1 MSDTEQAVDRVA
13 DDRLADEPLSS
24 FPDLIEVK
32 GQEATKRA
40 LEIAAAG
47 NHPILLMGSM
57 GSGKTLLVRCLP
69 SLLPPPTEDE
79 AAAITE
85 IYRRA
90 KLDPPPGR
98 PFRAPHFS
106 TRPLELVGRRKPGE
120 VDLASGGVLF
130 LDDLPAFGRRSLRAL
145 RQPLEDNGCPDPAT
159 GNGAPPPPGF
169 LLAAAMRSC
178 PCGHR
183 SDPHR
188 PCSCAPWELDR
199 YWAPVEELFL
209 DLVHLHVEVPAV
221 GLAEMK
227 SRYVETSQEVAGRVL
242 FARGR
247 QLERST
253 GVLNAHLRPSALP
266 GCCQPDRNGQ
276 NLLDTAFERLG
287 LSVRSLGIILRV
299 ARTVADLAGSKEVR
313 ATHVAEAVQYRCLS
327 ERHRRERH
335 GS

>member
-1 MSDTEQAVDRVA
+1 MADTEHTVEVPSA
-13 DDRLADEPLSS
+13 
-24 FPDLIEVK
+24 FPDLAEVK
-32 GQEATKRA
+32 GQEAAKRA

-79 AAAITE
+79 AAAIAE

-90 KLDPPPGR
+90 KLDPPVRR

-106 TRPLELVGRRKPGE
+106 TRPLDLVGRQKPGE
-120 VDLASGGVLF
+120 VDLARGGVLF

-145 RQPLEDNGCPDPAT
+145 RQPLEDNGRSDPGT

-178 PCGHR
+178 PCGHTGEPR
-183 SDPHR
+183 R
-188 PCSCAPWELDR
+188 PCSCAPRELDR
-199 YWAPVEELFL
+199 YWEPVEELFL

-227 SRYVETSQEVAGRVL
+227 SRYGETSAEVAGRVL

-247 QLERST
+247 QLERSP

-276 NLLDTAFERLG
+276 KLLDTAFERLG
-287 LSVRSLGIILRV
+287 LSVRSIGIILRV
-299 ARTVADLAGSKEVR
+299 ARTVADLAGSEEVR
-313 ATHVAEAVQYRCLS
+313 ATHVAEAIQYRCLS
-327 ERHRRERH
+327 ERDRRQRNQR
-335 GS
+335 

>member
-1 MSDTEQAVDRVA
+1 MNDTAQAVEV
-13 DDRLADEPLSS
+13 PST
-24 FPDLIEVK
+24 FPDLAEVK
-32 GQEATKRA
+32 GQEAAKRA

-47 NHPILLMGSM
+47 GHPVLLVGSK
-57 GSGKTLLVRCLP
+57 GSGKTMIARCLP
-69 SLLPPPTEDE
+69 SLLPGPTEDE
-79 AAAITE
+79 AAAIAE

-90 KLDPPPGR
+90 KLDPPQGR
-98 PFRAPHFS
+98 PFRALHFS

-120 VDLASGGVLF
+120 VDLARGGVLF

-145 RQPLEDNGCPDPAT
+145 RQPLEDNGRQEPGT

-169 LLAAAMRSC
+169 LLGAAMRSC

-183 SDPHR
+183 WDPHR
-188 PCSCAPWELDR
+188 PCSCAAWELDR

-227 SRYVETSQEVAGRVL
+227 SRYTETSQEVAGRVL

-247 QLERST
+247 QLERSP
-253 GVLNAHLRPSALP
+253 GVLNAHLRPSNLP
-266 GCCQPDRNGQ
+266 ESCQPDRNGQ
-276 NLLDTAFERLG
+276 RLLDTAFERLG
-287 LSVRSLGIILRV
+287 LSVRSVGIILRV
-299 ARTVADLAGSKEVR
+299 ARTVADLAGSEEVR
-313 ATHVAEAVQYRCLS
+313 ATHVAEAIQYRCLS
-327 ERHRRERH
+327 ERDRRERN

>member
-1 MSDTEQAVDRVA
+1 MNTEQAVDRAA
-13 DDRLADEPLSS
+13 DDRPSDEPLST

-32 GQEATKRA
+32 GHEAAKRA

-47 NHPILLMGSM
+47 NHPILVMGSA
-57 GSGKTLLVRCLP
+57 GSGKTLLFRCLP

-79 AAAITE
+79 AVAITE

-90 KLDPPPGR
+90 KLDPPARR

-120 VDLASGGVLF
+120 VDLARGGVLF

-145 RQPLEDNGCPDPAT
+145 RQPLEENGRPSPST

-169 LLAAAMRSC
+169 LLAAAMRCC

-183 SDPHR
+183 ADPRR

-221 GLAEMK
+221 GLAEFQ
-227 SRYVETSQEVAGRVL
+227 SRYGETSRDVAGRV
-242 FARGR
+242 FYARGR
-247 QLERST
+247 QLERAP

-266 GCCQPDRNGQ
+266 ECCQPDRNGQ
-276 NLLDTAFERLG
+276 KLLDTAFERLG
-287 LSVRSLGIILRV
+287 LSVRSVGIILRV
-299 ARTVADLAGSKEVR
+299 ARTVADLSGSEEVR

-327 ERHRRERH
+327 ERDRRERN
-335 GS
+335 GG